1 MALMTYDYDL
11 FVIGAGSGG
20 VRASRMSAG
29 FGARVA
35 VAEASDLGGT
45 CVNLGCVPKKL
56 MVYASEYSA
65 AAEDAAGF
73 GWAVPAPSFD
83 WATLIANKD
92 REIARLNGIYQNLL
106 ENAGVEIING
116 RARLLDRHTVEV
128 GEERFTTERILI
140 ATGGRPF
147 KAEIPGFENCITS
160 DKVFHLER
168 QPEKVLITGGGYIAV
183 EFAGIFNGLGTE
195 VVQNYRGPV
204 FLRGFDDDIRTTL
217 AEEMRKRG
225 VDLRFETL
233 VDRIDR
239 AGNRLA
245 ATMNTGDVVEIDQH
259 LVAIGRVPN
268 TAGLGLEAVG
278 VELNDRGAIVVN
290 EFLESSVPGIY
301 AIGDCIDRIQLTPVA
316 LAEGM
321 AIAQTLFNDNPTV
334 VDYNDVPCSVFSQP
348 SVGAV
353 GLTEAEARAADFD
366 VQIFR
371 STFRP
376 MAHTM
381 SGRNEKT
388 MMKLVVDRATDR
400 VLGAHMVGPD
410 AGEIIQGI
418 AIAIKAGATKA
429 IFDATIGIHPTA
441 AEEFVTMRT
450 PVEDTDAPQ
459 RMAAASLIT
468 SSASGSG
475 GATDS

>member
-1 MALMTYDYDL
+1 MSSYDFDL

-35 VAEASDLGGT
+35 VAEASELGGT

-56 MVYASEYSA
+56 MVYASQFSA

-73 GWAVPAPSFD
+73 GWTVPTPDFD

-92 REIARLNGIYQNLL
+92 REIARLNGTYQNLL
-106 ENAGVEIING
+106 ESAGVHIVNG
-116 RARLLDRHTVEV
+116 RAKLLDRHTVEV
-128 GEERFTTERILI
+128 GDERFTTERILI

-147 KAEIPGFENCITS
+147 KVPIPGFENCITS
-160 DKVFHLER
+160 DEVFHLEK
-168 QPEKVLITGGGYIAV
+168 QPERILITGGGYIAV

-217 AEEMRKRG
+217 AEEMRKRA
-225 VDLRFETL
+225 VDLRFETT
-233 VDRIDR
+233 VERIDHT
-239 AGNRLA
+239 GDRLA
-245 ATMNTGDVVEIDQH
+245 ATMNTGDVVEVDQH
-259 LVAIGRVPN
+259 LVAVGRVPN
-268 TAGLGLEAVG
+268 TAGLGLEEVG
-278 VELNDRGAIVVN
+278 VELSERGAVVVN
-290 EFLESSVPGIY
+290 EYLESSVPGIY

-321 AIAQTLFNDNPTV
+321 AIAQTVFNDNPTI
-334 VDYNDVPCSVFSQP
+334 VDYSNVPSAVFSQP
-348 SVGAV
+348 SVGTV
-353 GLTEAEARAADFD
+353 GLTEAEARERGFD

-376 MAHTM
+376 MIHTM

-388 MMKLVVDRATDR
+388 MMKLVVDRVSDR

-410 AGEIIQGI
+410 AGETIQGMAV
-418 AIAIKAGATKA
+418 AIRGGATKA
-429 IFDATIGIHPTA
+429 TFDATIGIHPTA

-459 RMAAASLIT
+459 RMAAASLI
-468 SSASGSG
+468 SS
-475 GATDS
+475 GAAKDS

>member
-1 MALMTYDYDL
+1 MSNMSSYDFDL

-35 VAEASDLGGT
+35 VAEASELGGT

-56 MVYASEYSA
+56 MVYASQFSA

-73 GWAVPAPSFD
+73 GWTVPTPDFD

-92 REIARLNGIYQNLL
+92 REIARLNGTYQNLL
-106 ENAGVEIING
+106 ESAGVHIVNG
-116 RARLLDRHTVEV
+116 RAKLLDRHTVEV
-128 GEERFTTERILI
+128 GDERFTTERILI

-147 KAEIPGFENCITS
+147 KVPIPGFENCITS
-160 DKVFHLER
+160 DEVFHLEK
-168 QPEKVLITGGGYIAV
+168 QPERILITGGGYIAV

-217 AEEMRKRG
+217 AEEMRKRA
-225 VDLRFETL
+225 VDLRFETT
-233 VDRIDR
+233 VERIDHT
-239 AGNRLA
+239 GDRLA
-245 ATMNTGDVVEIDQH
+245 ATMNTGDVVEVDQH
-259 LVAIGRVPN
+259 LVAVGRVPN
-268 TAGLGLEAVG
+268 TAGLGLEEVG
-278 VELNDRGAIVVN
+278 VELSERGAVVVN
-290 EFLESSVPGIY
+290 EYLESSVPGIY

-321 AIAQTLFNDNPTV
+321 AIAQTVFNDNPTI
-334 VDYNDVPCSVFSQP
+334 VDYSNVPSAVFSQP
-348 SVGAV
+348 SVGTV
-353 GLTEAEARAADFD
+353 GLTEAEARERGFD

-376 MAHTM
+376 MIHTM

-388 MMKLVVDRATDR
+388 MMKLVVDRVSDR

-410 AGEIIQGI
+410 AGETIQGMAV
-418 AIAIKAGATKA
+418 AIRGGATKA
-429 IFDATIGIHPTA
+429 TFDATIGIHPTA

-459 RMAAASLIT
+459 RMAAASLI
-468 SSASGSG
+468 SS
-475 GATDS
+475 GAAKDS